1 MYDINELRKEI
12 DEIDCELVKL
22 FEKRMEVVEKVAKYK
37 IDKNVPILN
46 SSREKEV
53 VDKNL
58 KYLKNAQLQPYL
70 KEFFINLMKLSKEIQ
85 NNIIKK

>member
-70 KEFFINLMKLSKEIQ
+70 KEFFINLMKLSKEMQ